1 MKRNETGSGSG
12 GSGTISG
19 RKDEKVVFFFPA
31 AKKSQKNTWLSTF
44 FHFMRGENDE
54 MLETISRCR
63 LSLYYYQV
71 VYVMPGIYEPQQQQP
86 IREKWGDTSYQVRST
101 WYYLRVAVY
110 QSITMRRRMIR
121 VGALMCGL

>member
-31 AKKSQKNTWLSTF
+31 AKKSQENTWLSTF

-71 VYVMPGIYEPQQQQP
+71 VYVMPGIYEPQQQQYVLY
-86 IREKWGDTSYQVRST
+86 TSKYNVYTYALDPLTIHSIVGVPLTNNYR
-101 WYYLRVAVY
+101 LR
-110 QSITMRRRMIR
+110 
-121 VGALMCGL
+121 